1 MDINRLK
8 ELADRSYNSGM
19 YTFTDFVDMAQLSEY
34 YEHEKE
40 LSYAHPE
47 AFGGYELAERKVIR
61 FGNEES
67 LGYSQDY
74 PVTALSIL
82 PVNKKF
88 SDKLSHRDFLGALMN
103 LGIKRELLGD
113 IFVRDNEA
121 YVFCLD
127 SIAEYIIS
135 NLSRV
140 KHTTVKVQVCQDVS
154 SISTPKTEDKLIQVS
169 SVRADAVIA
178 RVYNLSRQEA
188 YALFPEGLV
197 YINGRLTTENAKGLT
212 AGDQISVRGK
222 GKFRFETEGG
232 LSRKGKINCQISIY
246 I

>member
-1 MDINRLK
+1 
-8 ELADRSYNSGM
+8 
-19 YTFTDFVDMAQLSEY
+19 
-34 YEHEKE
+34 
-40 LSYAHPE
+40 
-47 AFGGYELAERKVIR
+47 
-61 FGNEES
+61 
-67 LGYSQDY
+67 
-74 PVTALSIL
+74 
-82 PVNKKF
+82 
-88 SDKLSHRDFLGALMN
+88 MN

-121 YVFCLD
+121 CVFCLD
-127 SIAEYIIS
+127 SIADYIIS

-222 GKFRFETEGG
+222 
-232 LSRKGKINCQISIY
+232 
-246 I
+246 